1 MLQALIIV
9 AMSTKPYPD
18 LGRYDSEK
26 YFLNEKQE
34 KCLFPSIN
42 DLASVELSVI
52 VPAYN
57 EEERCKYSFIHS
69 FIYIFLFIKDYNFN
83 FFVVPMMMDE
93 ALEYL
98 EERKVCVIKYNSLKS
113 TIISRLS
120 KVKLKS

>member
-1 MLQALIIV
+1 MLLSLVGVAIFIAVIALIIV

-42 DLASVELSVI
+42 DPASVELSVI

-57 EEERCKYSFIHS
+57 EEER
-69 FIYIFLFIKDYNFN
+69 L
-83 FFVVPMMMDE
+83 PMMMDE

-98 EERKVCVIKYNSLKS
+98 EERNKKIE
-113 TIISRLS
+113 IIYIRSHCC
-120 KVKLKS
+120 

>member
-42 DLASVELSVI
+42 DPASVELSVI

-69 FIYIFLFIKDYNFN
+69 FIFFLYIKDYNFN

-98 EERKVCVIKYNSLKS
+98 EERKVCVIKFSLKS
-113 TIISRLS
+113 NIISRLS
-120 KVKLKS
+120 KLKS

>member
-42 DLASVELSVI
+42 DPASVELSVI

-57 EEERCKYSFIHS
+57 EEERCKYCFIQSIIH
-69 FIYIFLFIKDYNFN
+69 FYFLYIQDYKFTFL
-83 FFVVPMMMDE
+83 
-93 ALEYL
+93 
-98 EERKVCVIKYNSLKS
+98 
-113 TIISRLS
+113 
-120 KVKLKS
+120 

>member
-1 MLQALIIV
+1 MLLSLVGVAIFIAVIALIIV

-42 DLASVELSVI
+42 DPASVELSVI

-57 EEERCKYSFIHS
+57 EEER
-69 FIYIFLFIKDYNFN
+69 L
-83 FFVVPMMMDE
+83 PMMMDE

-98 EERKVCVIKYNSLKS
+98 EERKDFFLVEKIE
-113 TIISRLS
+113 IIYIRSHCC
-120 KVKLKS
+120 